1 MWGSLHCQ
9 LSVWPSFALNL
20 YKSRPDSLKGL
31 RSTDFCLCHKGP
43 DIFLKNVTFLTAHVV
58 VYKTSVLYF
67 SRLHTNTQL
76 KDTGGKR
83 KIKRMVSFLS
93 LDKGRL
99 FFPKLSLKDE
109 THEIFFMADWSVN

>member
-1 MWGSLHCQ
+1 MLLFNSSCSGLQDQC
-9 LSVWPSFALNL
+9 FAFF
-20 YKSRPDSLKGL
+20 KVK
-31 RSTDFCLCHKGP
+31 
-43 DIFLKNVTFLTAHVV
+43 
-58 VYKTSVLYF
+58 
-67 SRLHTNTQL
+67 NTQL

-83 KIKRMVSFLS
+83 KITRMLSFLS